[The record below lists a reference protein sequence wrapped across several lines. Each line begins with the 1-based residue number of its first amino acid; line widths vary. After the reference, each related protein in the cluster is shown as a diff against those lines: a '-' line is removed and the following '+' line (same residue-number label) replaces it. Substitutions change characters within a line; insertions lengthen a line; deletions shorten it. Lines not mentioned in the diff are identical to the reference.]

1 MTRLIKLIEYVNR
14 REYKVVISID
24 DLDRVPLD
32 KVFLSFDKNV
42 LHILH
47 LLDFEELQ
55 SLNIICFDF
64 CIYFYHKES

>member
-32 KVFLSFDKNV
+32 KVCLIFITL
-42 LHILH
+42 I
-47 LLDFEELQ
+47 
-55 SLNIICFDF
+55 
-64 CIYFYHKES
+64 